1 MAIFHIKLIQLPV
14 GFSLGIRHVG
24 VSFLD
29 PSRLAC
35 STNSGLS
42 WKGAAK
48 LSRKISGRIRHNV
61 DFLGR
66 NGIEHDRINKRC
78 FFEHEECGVTL
89 LPSGNLT

>member
-42 WKGAAK
+42 WKVA
-48 LSRKISGRIRHNV
+48 RRIRHNV
-61 DFLGR
+61 DFWAEMGS
-66 NGIEHDRINKRC
+66 NMIE
-78 FFEHEECGVTL
+78 VTKDVSL
-89 LPSGNLT
+89 SMKNVVLPCYHLVI

>member
-61 DFLGR
+61 DFWAEMGS
-66 NGIEHDRINKRC
+66 NMIELTKDVSLSMKN
-78 FFEHEECGVTL
+78 VV
-89 LPSGNLT
+89 LPCYHLVI